1 MKAKGKEMGKVFIVD
16 GKRSPIG
23 SFMGSLRTVSTSDL
37 GAQVL
42 NALLQENAIPKDKID
57 EVIVGNILPAGV
69 GQGVGRQISI
79 KAGIPIEVPA
89 YSVNMVCGSGMKA
102 VINAATAVFAGLE
115 NLVVAGGAESMSNAP
130 YIVSSKI
137 RDGVKMGDFQLQDH
151 MLTDALNDAFTG
163 IHMGV
168 TAENVAKKH
177 SLTRVELDEFSY
189 ESQKKAIAAVDGGK
203 FKDEI
208 VPITIKTKKGDIVF
222 DTDEYPNRTTNLE
235 KLAGLKAAFI
245 KDGIVTAGNSSGIND
260 GASFTIIASEK
271 AVQEHHLN
279 PKAEIIGF
287 GQGGVD
293 PNYMGLGPVPA
304 IRNALKMAKLSLKDI
319 EIFELNEAF
328 ASQSLGVLKELAE
341 EHHTTVQEI
350 LDKTNVNGGAIALG
364 HPVGASGNR
373 IIVSLMHEMIKQN
386 KKYGLASLCIG
397 GGMGTAIILKLV

>member
-1 MKAKGKEMGKVFIVD
+1 MRKVFIVD

-23 SFMGSLRTVSTSDL
+23 SFLGSLRSVTTAEL

-42 NALLQENAIPKDKID
+42 SALLEKNNIPKDKID

-69 GQGVGRQISI
+69 GQGIGRQISI
-79 KAGIPIEVPA
+79 KAGVPVEVPA
-89 YSVNMVCGSGMKA
+89 YSVNMVCGSGMKT
-102 VINAATAVFAGLE
+102 VINATTSIMAGLE
-115 NLVVAGGAESMSNAP
+115 NLVIAGGAESMSNAP
-130 YIVSSKI
+130 YTVSSKV

-151 MLTDALNDAFTG
+151 MINDALTDAFTN
-163 IHMGV
+163 IHMGI

-177 SLTRVELDEFSY
+177 SLSRAELDEFSF
-189 ESQKKAIAAVDGGK
+189 ESQKKAITAIDGGK

-208 VPITIKTKKGDIVF
+208 IPIVIKGKKGDVVV

-235 KLAGLKAAFI
+235 KLGGLRAAFT

-260 GASFTIIASEK
+260 GASFTIVASEDAIK
-271 AVQEHHLN
+271 EYNLT
-279 PKAEIIGF
+279 PKVEVVSF

-304 IRNALKMAKLSLKDI
+304 IRNTLKMANLKLKDI
-319 EIFELNEAF
+319 DIFELNEAF
-328 ASQSLGVLKELAE
+328 AAQSLGVLKELEE
-341 EHHTTVQEI
+341 EHGVSVKDI
-350 LDKTNVNGGAIALG
+350 LDKTNINGGAIALG

-373 IIVSLMHEMIKQN
+373 IIVSLMHAMIKEN

-397 GGMGTAIILKLV
+397 GGMGTAIILKLCEGVK